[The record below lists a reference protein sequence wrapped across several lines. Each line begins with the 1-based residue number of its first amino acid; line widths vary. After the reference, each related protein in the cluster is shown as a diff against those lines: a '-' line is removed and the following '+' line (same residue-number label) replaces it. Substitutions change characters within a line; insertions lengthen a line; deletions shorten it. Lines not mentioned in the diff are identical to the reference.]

1 MKRLIAAG
9 AMVLLC
15 VLPLTAGAA
24 GEKISKQKNWEP
36 EVRYS
41 SYYSSE
47 VREKSARSMAL
58 FNYGRGEVI
67 EFSMVLENH
76 EMNLTV
82 RKNMEVVWTKKCR
95 AERDIFSVVQK
106 ESADGVYFRITMGT
120 HRYLAKV
127 TAEGQLDI
135 REDRSFFV
143 QSEREKGS
151 LKKAQYK

>member
-1 MKRLIAAG
+1 MKRQLAAG
-9 AMVLLC
+9 MLFLLC
-15 VLPLTAGAA
+15 ALPLSAGAA
-24 GEKISKQKNWEP
+24 GEKDGMQRREP

-47 VREKSARSMAL
+47 VREKSARSMVL

-95 AERDIFSVVQK
+95 AERDFFSVVQK
-106 ESADGVYFRITMGT
+106 ETSEGSYFRITMGE

-127 TAEGQLDI
+127 TSDGRLDV

-151 LKKAQYK
+151 FIKLTE